1 MLTPEKTADLRLK
14 YLEMLQSL
22 VTRMAGYGV
31 SIKSYCITVVTAV
44 LGFSFTLQRPAVAA
58 LALLP
63 LITFALL
70 DAQYLRVERRF
81 RALFD
86 EIRQQPWDAAPS
98 FEINLKVAPKVP
110 YWRALGSWSI
120 VNFYGPLAVGVIIAV
135 IGARYAYGK

>member
-1 MLTPEKTADLRLK
+1 MPTPEKIADLRLK
-14 YLEMLQSL
+14 YLEMVQGL

-31 SIKSYCITVVTAV
+31 SIKSYCITVITAV

-81 RALFD
+81 RALFE
-86 EIRQQPWDAAPS
+86 EIRQEAWDTAPS
-98 FEINLKVAPKVP
+98 FEINLRAAPAVP
-110 YWRALGSWSI
+110 YWKALSSWSI
-120 VNFYGPLAVGVIIAV
+120 VNF
-135 IGARYAYGK
+135 